1 MRDISNKK
9 QLLNSL
15 SSYKTNPIEKE
26 YLRSLI
32 ELDITPFDDNDSLKN
47 LELTSLSREILRY
60 NLLIKSIEAVTY
72 DYNPKKYRLLLEKN
86 YNFNMS
92 LIRRE
97 KTFNLLNITFGND
110 IILTIHDRKNIETLL
125 EEKRKKLEELNDYHY
140 DYFYIYFGALDSPE
154 DKAEEQRVL
163 DEIRRTEIEIEKLE
177 ELLDLSDIVNYDER
191 IKDNLHIVETKDEY
205 VSSDGIEATSVIHEA
220 GKVRVFK
227 KSFK

>member
-15 SSYKTNPIEKE
+15 SSYNTNPLEKE

-47 LELTSLSREILRY
+47 LKLTSLSRDVLRY

-72 DYNPKKYRLLLEKN
+72 DYNPKKYRLLLEKSF
-86 YNFNMS
+86 NFNMS
-92 LIRRE
+92 LLSRE
-97 KTFNLLNITFGND
+97 KTYNLINIQFGND
-110 IILTIHDRKNIETLL
+110 IILTIHDRNNIEKLL
-125 EEKRKKLEELNDYHY
+125 EEKRKKLEELEAYHY
-140 DYFYIYFGALDSPE
+140 DYFYIYFGALNSPE
-154 DKAEEQRVL
+154 DKAEEKRVL
-163 DEIRRTEIEIEKLE
+163 DEIRTTEFEIEKLE

-191 IKDNLHIVETKDEY
+191 IKENLHISETKDVIISKE
-205 VSSDGIEATSVIHEA
+205 GIEATSIIHDA
-220 GKVRVFK
+220 GKVRVLK